1 MIRFAKSK
9 KIAKSLSTSEG
20 EMSLDMFRCI
30 IDIHVPLIVG
40 WKCHAHWMLKLHFV
54 DFEKEKVYCIRGEHA
69 NHYITDVVAVLDNS

>member
-40 WKCHAHWMLKLHFV
+40 WKVPRSLDVK
-54 DFEKEKVYCIRGEHA
+54 
-69 NHYITDVVAVLDNS
+69 ITFCRL